1 MHPFEAEI
9 GTFLSSRALAS
20 DPHNHCNPIHEVLK
34 VPDDD
39 DRIILVMPLLRPYND
54 PPFETFGETVD
65 FFSQIFEVRAD
76 QGVNAIYFNV
86 TMSSGLAIHA

>member
-1 MHPFEAEI
+1 VHPYEAEI
-9 GTFLSSRALAS
+9 GTFLSSQALAS

-34 VPDDD
+34 VPDND

-65 FFSQIFEVRAD
+65 FFGQIFEV
-76 QGVNAIYFNV
+76 Y
-86 TMSSGLAIHA
+86 IHLSRCQCYPF